1 MTAVHAECMRV
12 AKAAQAVLRWTLAF
26 GGIPS
31 DAEKELHAAL
41 AEAGYLV
48 PDLPEQQPPEPAARK
63 PKQRPCVPSPEPAA
77 QDRLYWTAK
86 DLAYRWGPRHHED
99 QDHCADEIRVQFEK
113 LVRQCADLCMTH
125 NWCRDI
131 EWWRIATKKEVSAEA
146 ARQCSAIL
154 LRHWGLK

>member
-1 MTAVHAECMRV
+1 MRV

-99 QDHCADEIRVQFEK
+99 QDHCADENK
-113 LVRQCADLCMTH
+113 ARQ
-125 NWCRDI
+125 
-131 EWWRIATKKEVSAEA
+131 IAHEEGLDRLKAEA
-146 ARQCSAIL
+146 ERDRL
-154 LRHWGLK
+154 LAEVEQLKLNLAVAQRRLRDDRLDP